1 MAQFKDGCTAIM
13 VSTDVCA
20 RGIDL
25 PDLDL
30 VIQCDPPRDVDS

>member
-1 MAQFKDGCTAIM
+1 MNKFRTNQ
-13 VSTDVCA
+13 VSVLITTDVCA

-30 VIQCDPPRDVDS
+30 VIQIEPPKDVDS